1 MEASLLYASQSAV
14 WTTQVL
20 HALHK
25 YIELLVR
32 YQIRNPSRIRIGYPS
47 RRYAKRRFLIISLP
61 FLQTRRG
68 PSSTPEAG
76 S

>member
-20 HALHK
+20 YALHK

-32 YQIRNPSRIRIGYPS
+32 YQIRNPSRIRIVS
-47 RRYAKRRFLIISLP
+47 ANTFYAKRAF
-61 FLQTRRG
+61 
-68 PSSTPEAG
+68 
-76 S
+76 